1 MKIVFRVDSSSRIG
15 AGHLMRCITLADELK
30 RKKHQITFVCREL
43 TGNLT
48 ALINYPVLMLPKNDD
63 FQSEDVYLSLLGAT
77 QIQDAAQTIKVIP
90 KNVDILIVDNYA
102 LDKTWHKQLRLHVE
116 KIMVID
122 DLANKQFD
130 CDVLLNQNLG
140 SQKKDYQDKVP
151 NDCELLLGCDYA
163 LLRPEFSQLR
173 RQALEKRKNTK
184 EIKNILVSMGGSDKN
199 NVTYEVLQQLDG
211 DFNVVVV
218 LGEASQHKEMIKD
231 YAKDENIEIIFAAE
245 NMAELMLNADLAIGA
260 GGSTSWERCCLG
272 LPTLL
277 YVTSENQ
284 KEVAKSLEQLGAVII
299 VKNLKDD
306 LQSITDRLIHWRSV
320 SEKAQAI
327 CDGMGVKRVKV

>member
-1 MKIVFRVDSSSRIG
+1 MNIVFRVDSSSQIG

-43 TGNLT
+43 TGNLS

-63 FQSEDVYLSLLGAT
+63 FQSDDVYLNLLGVT
-77 QIQDAAQTIKVIP
+77 QIQDAVQTIKVIP
-90 KNVDILIVDNYA
+90 KNVGLLIVDNYA
-102 LDKTWHKQLRLHVE
+102 LDKTWHKQLRLHVN

-130 CDVLLNQNLG
+130 CDVLLNQNLDI
-140 SQKKDYQDKVP
+140 QKKDYEDKVQ

-173 RQALEKRKNTK
+173 KQALEKRKNTK
-184 EIKNILVSMGGSDKN
+184 VIKNIFVSMGGYDKK
-199 NVTYEVLQQLDG
+199 NVTYEVLQQLD
-211 DFNVVVV
+211 DNFNVVVV
-218 LGEASQHKEMIKD
+218 LGKESQHRDMIKH
-231 YAKDENIEIIFAAE
+231 YVKDKNIEIIIAAE

-260 GGSTSWERCCLG
+260 GGSSSWERCCLG

-284 KEVAKSLEQLGAVII
+284 KKVAKSLEQLGAVII
-299 VKNLKDD
+299 VNNLKDN
-306 LQSITDRLIHWRSV
+306 LQSITSSLIHWRNI

-327 CDGMGVKRVKV
+327 CDGMGIKRVKV